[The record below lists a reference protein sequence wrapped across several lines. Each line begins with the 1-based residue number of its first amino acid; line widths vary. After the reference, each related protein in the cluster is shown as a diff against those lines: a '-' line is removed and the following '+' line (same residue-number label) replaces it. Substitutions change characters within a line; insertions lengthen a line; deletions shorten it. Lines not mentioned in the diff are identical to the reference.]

1 LRFAR
6 IKNYRFPHV
15 LWHDG
20 GESERHATRKY
31 FTLASTPIYP
41 IQKTGEV
48 VLRKMQLSVTGL
60 WYPLLIAISCHLM
73 LFG

>member
-20 GESERHATRKY
+20 GESERHAFRKQSSTRWI
-31 FTLASTPIYP
+31 SSSPITVDSGDDSG
-41 IQKTGEV
+41 IEDCWK
-48 VLRKMQLSVTGL
+48 
-60 WYPLLIAISCHLM
+60 
-73 LFG
+73 